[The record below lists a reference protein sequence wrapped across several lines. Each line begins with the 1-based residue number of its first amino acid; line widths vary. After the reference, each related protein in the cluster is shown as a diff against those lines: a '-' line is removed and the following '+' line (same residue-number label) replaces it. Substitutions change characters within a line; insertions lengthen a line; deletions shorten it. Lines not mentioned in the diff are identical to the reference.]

1 MWQLLPAPGVMGM
14 GGDMPRSVP
23 RTLLISLLAYLAA
36 SLFHFAHNAE
46 FLGNYPHM
54 PPWISRADVYAAW
67 IAITAV
73 GVVGYVLFSCEYR
86 KVGLLALAVYA
97 AFGFDGLAHYSLA
110 PMSGH
115 TVTMNLTIWL
125 ETATAGL
132 FLITVVGLMAFGRK
146 HDA

>member
-1 MWQLLPAPGVMGM
+1 
-14 GGDMPRSVP
+14 
-23 RTLLISLLAYLAA
+23 
-36 SLFHFAHNAE
+36 
-46 FLGNYPHM
+46 
-54 PPWISRADVYAAW
+54 
-67 IAITAV
+67 
-73 GVVGYVLFSCEYR
+73 VLFSCEYR
-86 KVGLLALAVYA
+86 KLGLLVLAVYA
-97 AFGFDGLAHYSLA
+97 VFGFDGLAHYSLA